1 MFVCVKDNVPQYVVA
16 LYVYKV
22 EFTAVLSCMSLYV
35 LLHSAFVMD
44 SLGCGEL
51 SSSSNTTVNHIQDFL
66 RLATDSS
73 TLTLKAI
80 PYEVSRTG
88 KWKVISDDH

>member
-1 MFVCVKDNVPQYVVA
+1 M
-16 LYVYKV
+16 
-22 EFTAVLSCMSLYV
+22 LSYMSLYL

-44 SLGCGEL
+44 SSGCVIVV
-51 SSSSNTTVNHIQDFL
+51 SSNTTVNHIQDFL
-66 RLATDSS
+66 HLATDNS

-88 KWKVISDDH
+88 KWKVISNDH